1 MTEPTTTAAQR
12 AEIAGY
18 VDASDAV
25 GTVTRAI
32 FERVHQFPIEPLPTD
47 ALCDLL
53 TGVADVDP
61 AHRAAYALGICTVLV
76 PLITYATQAAMQQRL
91 KEARTKG
98 AP

>member
-25 GTVTRAI
+25 GTLSKAV
-32 FERVHQFPIEPLPTD
+32 FERVHHFHREPLPAG
-47 ALCDLL
+47 ALCDLF

-61 AHRAAYALGICTVLV
+61 AHREAYALGICTVLV
-76 PLITYATQAAMQQRL
+76 PLIECAVGALMRQRL
-91 KEARTKG
+91 KEARMKG